1 MTEEMNNQ
9 ENEANETHEK
19 AEGVFD
25 DFVNKQKIAAEEFT
39 KALEELFPPSF
50 REHTR
55 KAGQAFV
62 ESFKVLVDS
71 TFQDL
76 EEFVNSK
83 TKSHEDEPETE
94 AANGKVRVDVE

>member
-1 MTEEMNNQ
+1 MTEDINNQ
-9 ENEANETHEK
+9 ENEPNEK
-19 AEGVFD
+19 AENIFE
-25 DFVNKQKIAAEEFT
+25 DFVNKQKVAAEEFT

-55 KAGQAFV
+55 NAGKAFV
-62 ESFKVLVDS
+62 ESFKVLIDS

-83 TKSHEDEPETE
+83 KKAAEEDTGTSAE
-94 AANGKVRVDVE
+94 NGKVRVDVE